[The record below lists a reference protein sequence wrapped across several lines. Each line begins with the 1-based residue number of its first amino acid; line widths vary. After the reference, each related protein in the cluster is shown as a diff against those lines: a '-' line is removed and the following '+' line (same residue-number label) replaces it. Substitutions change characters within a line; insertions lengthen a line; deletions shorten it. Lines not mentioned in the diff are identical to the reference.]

1 VVAVRL
7 TSRQHAVARRCRQ
20 LAADGRGENAVLLDG
35 EHLVAAALAA
45 RVPLEAVIT
54 DGRHAGLAAE
64 AEHAGATVYEA
75 GERVFDAI
83 SPVRSPTGVIAIAR
97 WAPAPAGRLLAA
109 SPVRLLGLVG
119 VQDPGNVGSVVRT
132 ADAFEASGVIS
143 FEGSAHPGGYKA
155 LRGAMG
161 STFRIPV
168 ATAGLDDVL
177 AAARTGGVRIAA
189 AVARGGEPPL
199 RAALATP
206 VLILL
211 GSEGSGLPEPLT
223 AEADVRVT
231 IPMRSGVESLNV
243 AVTAALL
250 LWEAAGRRQIA
261 S

>member
-1 VVAVRL
+1 
-7 TSRQHAVARRCRQ
+7 
-20 LAADGRGENAVLLDG
+20 
-35 EHLVAAALAA
+35 
-45 RVPLEAVIT
+45 
-54 DGRHAGLAAE
+54 
-64 AEHAGATVYEA
+64 
-75 GERVFDAI
+75 
-83 SPVRSPTGVIAIAR
+83 
-97 WAPAPAGRLLAA
+97 
-109 SPVRLLGLVG
+109 VRLLGLVG

-250 LWEAAGRRQIA
+250 LWEAAGRRRIA